1 MMSHVL
7 HGACEGLGRITK
19 ILKATNA
26 IEKSMDTRVA
36 TITARTGVL
45 ATELR

>member
-7 HGACEGLGRITK
+7 QGACEGLGRITK

-26 IEKSMDTRVA
+26 SEKSMDIRVRRQPPA
-36 TITARTGVL
+36 P
-45 ATELR
+45 EC